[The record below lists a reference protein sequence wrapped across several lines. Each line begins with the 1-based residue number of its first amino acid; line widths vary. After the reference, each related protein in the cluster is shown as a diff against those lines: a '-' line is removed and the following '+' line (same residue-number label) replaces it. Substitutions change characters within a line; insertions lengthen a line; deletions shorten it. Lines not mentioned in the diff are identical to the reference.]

1 MPNSYSSESA
11 QQHRR
16 QGPESVR
23 CAVLTVS
30 DTRSLTDDKSG
41 QTIVELLQ
49 TAGHEIAD
57 RALVRDEPALVVDQ
71 VSRFAENAE
80 IDAVVVTGGTGIAA
94 RDQTPDAVARLI
106 TRQLPG
112 YGELFRML
120 SYQKIGTSTIQSR
133 ATGGVAGGTYL
144 FALPGSTG
152 AVKDAWDDIL
162 VHQLDYR
169 FMPCNFVELFDRLQE
184 GQKRNK
190 T

>member
-16 QGPESVR
+16 QGPKSVR

-120 SYQKIGTSTIQSR
+120 SYQEIGAAAMLSR
-133 ATGGVAGGTYL
+133 AMGGLVGETVVL
-144 FALPGSTG
+144 TMPGSTA
-152 AVKDAWDDIL
+152 AVRLAMEKIIL
-162 VHQLDYR
+162 
-169 FMPCNFVELFDRLQE
+169 PELSHLVSLA
-184 GQKRNK
+184 KS
-190 T
+190 

>member
-30 DTRSLTDDKSG
+30 DTRSLADDKSG

-49 TAGHEIAD
+49 QAGHEIAD

-71 VSRFAENAE
+71 VSRFAENTE

-120 SYQKIGTSTIQSR
+120 SYQEIGAAAMLSR
-133 ATGGVAGGTYL
+133 AMGGLVGETVVL
-144 FALPGSTG
+144 TMPGSTA
-152 AVKDAWDDIL
+152 AVRLAMEKIIL
-162 VHQLDYR
+162 
-169 FMPCNFVELFDRLQE
+169 PELSHLVSLA
-184 GQKRNK
+184 KS
-190 T
+190 

>member
-1 MPNSYSSESA
+1 MTDSYSSESA

-71 VSRFAENAE
+71 VRRFAENTE
-80 IDAVVVTGGTGIAA
+80 IDAVLVTGGTGIAA
-94 RDQTPDAVARLI
+94 RDQTPDAVARLL

-120 SYQKIGTSTIQSR
+120 SYQEIGAAAMLSR
-133 ATGGVAGGTYL
+133 AMGGLVEQTVVL
-144 FALPGSTG
+144 TMPGSTA
-152 AVKDAWDDIL
+152 AVRLAMEKIIL
-162 VHQLDYR
+162 
-169 FMPCNFVELFDRLQE
+169 PELSHLVSLA
-184 GQKRNK
+184 KS
-190 T
+190 